1 MKSIDRIA
9 KPSAQI
15 LEAKQKI
22 LFQLGTQSFANAD
35 FEQALKYLNQ
45 SIAIGQYNR
54 QTKADAYYWC
64 GESYYRLS
72 RMVEAARDFNAYL
85 QLTTQPNNEM
95 YALANYNLGLSTDE
109 ADADEDNALVADY
122 AQGES
127 PVKLL
132 HVPLFGAYIHYGRK
146 SAAVTCRETAFIEIH
161 VFDNIRIESGKQ
173 PAQMVDLVKRCS
185 VQQKKVLIV
194 LAPVY
199 IHTGK

>member
-1 MKSIDRIA
+1 MNTRSYDAALKSIDRIA

-64 GESYYRLS
+64 GESYYRLN
-72 RMVEAARDFNAYL
+72 RMVEAARDFNAYQ

-95 YALANYNLGLSTDE
+95 YALANYNLAISLSIGKTIHRQATISKNISNWKKE
-109 ADADEDNALVADY
+109 KTQRRLPTLTTVLVTATSMY
-122 AQGES
+122 VTLKK
-127 PVKLL
+127 PN
-132 HVPLFGAYIHYGRK
+132 ITIRK
-146 SAAVTCRETAFIEIH
+146 PS
-161 VFDNIRIESGKQ
+161 K
-173 PAQMVDLVKRCS
+173 
-185 VQQKKVLIV
+185 
-194 LAPVY
+194 
-199 IHTGK
+199 

>member
-1 MKSIDRIA
+1 MQPLKSIDRIA

-64 GESYYRLS
+64 GESYYRLN

-95 YALANYNLGLSTDE
+95 YALANYNLGIYRFPPERLYASKQLLPKIHST
-109 ADADEDNALVADY
+109 
-122 AQGES
+122 GER
-127 PVKLL
+127 
-132 HVPLFGAYIHYGRK
+132 RK
-146 SAAVTCRETAFIEIH
+146 CNRTCRCIQ
-161 VFDNIRIESGKQ
+161 S
-173 PAQMVDLVKRCS
+173 
-185 VQQKKVLIV
+185 
-194 LAPVY
+194 Y
-199 IHTGK
+199 W